1 MIQLTIPN
9 PKYTQNLSQ
18 TQNNKLLTQPRVSF
32 NPKNLSNCTLK
43 KPTICSSRRPLSS
56 SHAMKNYQNHG
67 FPLFIKQIKIRKR
80 EIEIDLVMRTVTT
93 EKATTP
99 LLGFT

>member
-56 SHAMKNYQNHG
+56 SHARGPLDKNNQTFCNNTY
-67 FPLFIKQIKIRKR
+67 F
-80 EIEIDLVMRTVTT
+80 
-93 EKATTP
+93 
-99 LLGFT
+99 